1 MEGIGTFLGQ
11 FVDEHGRC
19 AAVAVARRLQIHRRV
34 LRPHVQFVRG
44 VYDGSSLSWRSVQS
58 ITQLI
63 GGVLMQSSR
72 GRAVVFDAE

>member
-1 MEGIGTFLGQ
+1 MEGIGTLLGQ

-19 AAVAVARRLQIHRRV
+19 AAVAVARLQIHRRV

-44 VYDGSSLSWRSVQS
+44 VYDGSSLSRRSVQS
-58 ITQLI
+58 ITQLV
-63 GGVLMQSSR
+63 GGILMQSSR